1 MWVERIYLFIISKN
15 IKIVFD
21 LMTNIGIANN
31 LTAKFCTKIA
41 VKYALIG
48 NKTNAIQNKTND

>member
-1 MWVERIYLFIISKN
+1 
-15 IKIVFD
+15 
-21 LMTNIGIANN
+21 MTNIGIANN
-31 LTAKFCTKIA
+31 LTAKFCTKIGRKIA